1 MQVYVGIYK
10 LFVIL
15 KENFSEKKKNVLVF
29 SYIDISNFSGRSR
42 NCVNGCY
49 LSHVCPH
56 ETILLSWGTPY

>member
-29 SYIDISNFSGRSR
+29 SHIDISNFSGRSR
-42 NCVNGCY
+42 NYVSGCY
-49 LSHVCPH
+49 LSHVCPY
-56 ETILLSWGTPY
+56 ETILLS